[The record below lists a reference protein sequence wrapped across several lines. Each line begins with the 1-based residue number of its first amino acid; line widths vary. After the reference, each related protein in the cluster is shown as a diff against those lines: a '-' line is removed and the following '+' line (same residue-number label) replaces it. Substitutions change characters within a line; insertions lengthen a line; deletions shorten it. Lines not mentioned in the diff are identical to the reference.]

1 LGNGFLDFGSEI
13 VPCCQKI
20 SSSDKLETSTR
31 VTGYD
36 SQQQLTDLRVLG
48 SSYSK
53 LEEDLAV
60 QGDVS
65 SCFEQV
71 CLFLRSNEVE
81 DESFAQGSL
90 LHNQNKGR
98 SQDKLSIY
106 TGFRECFVYKS
117 HNKRYVAS
125 ILDNSQE
132 NFFDVFVFLNR

>member
-20 SSSDKLETSTR
+20 SSSDKRLETLTR
-31 VTGYD
+31 VIGYD
-36 SQQQLTDLRVLG
+36 SQQQLTDLRGLC

-71 CLFLRSNEVE
+71 CLSLRSNEVE
-81 DESFAQGSL
+81 DENFVQGSL

-106 TGFRECFVYKS
+106 TGFR
-117 HNKRYVAS
+117 
-125 ILDNSQE
+125 
-132 NFFDVFVFLNR
+132 